1 MGEISNR
8 RIVRKKDKPG
18 GRNERKK
25 IYTVSKEAMDKLV
38 EDSER
43 ASCKKLDVTHFVD
56 NEAGGQSRDDVC
68 DIDNHGDH

>member
-8 RIVRKKDKPG
+8 RIVRKKDRPG

-43 ASCKKLDVTHFVD
+43 ASGKKLRPMDVSDFVD
-56 NEAGGQSRDDVC
+56 DDPGKGAVQ
-68 DIDNHGDH
+68 GRP

>member
-1 MGEISNR
+1 MGKRKKALSFIVLLLALLKGPMGEISNR
-8 RIVRKKDKPG
+8 RLVRKKDKPG

-43 ASCKKLDVTHFVD
+43 
-56 NEAGGQSRDDVC
+56 
-68 DIDNHGDH
+68 